1 MAGSSSDEDD
11 DNDEQ
16 ANAHDDEENVGKAL
30 ERICSFKR
38 NLKEQL
44 AASSSNDDDNIA
56 QEQEV
61 ATTIPSQVP
70 TKSSSRQ
77 EPPTTMSPIVTAVPM
92 RYPSPVPPIRFPCPL
107 MAASSFDLPPA
118 AEQRLWDNY
127 YKRMAQPPEPLPH
140 YTEDNF
146 FQYP

>member
-1 MAGSSSDEDD
+1 MLTNFIVVIRGRSMAGSSSDEDD

-61 ATTIPSQVP
+61 ATIIPSQVP
-70 TKSSSRQ
+70 MKSSRQ
-77 EPPTTMSPIVTAVPM
+77 EPPTLSPIVTAVPM
-92 RYPSPVPPIRFPCPL
+92 RYPSPVPPIRFPCPPTV
-107 MAASSFDLPPA
+107 ASPFDIQA
-118 AEQRLWDNY
+118 SC
-127 YKRMAQPPEPLPH
+127 
-140 YTEDNF
+140 
-146 FQYP
+146 